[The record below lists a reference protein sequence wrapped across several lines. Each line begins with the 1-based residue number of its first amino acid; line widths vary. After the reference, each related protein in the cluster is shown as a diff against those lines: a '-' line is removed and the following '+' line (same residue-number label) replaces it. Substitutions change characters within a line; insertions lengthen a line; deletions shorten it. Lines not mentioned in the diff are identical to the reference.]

1 MADPL
6 VVVLSG
12 ATDGIG
18 REAARLLAGEGHHL
32 VLLGRNPVK
41 LEAVATELRGS
52 AASVETHVAD
62 NEDLASVRAA
72 AQAILAAHERVDVL
86 LANAGTVFDRRRVTG
101 DGFEATFQVNHL
113 AGFLLVES
121 LLDRLGSGS
130 RVVLT
135 SSTGHYGATWDWD
148 DLGFER
154 GGYSV
159 MKAYSRSKLANVLH
173 ARHLAR
179 RLEERGATAVAF
191 HPGTVGTSIWSGA
204 PWYARPVLAVARR
217 FMTTPAD
224 GGAVLARLATSP
236 DVEGLTGVYVD
247 VREVKDPSELA
258 RDDALADRLD
268 TESRRMVG
276 VG

>member
-1 MADPL
+1 MPDPR

-18 REAARLLAGEGHHL
+18 RQAALLLADEGHHL
-32 VLLGRNPVK
+32 VLLGRNPAK
-41 LEAVATELRGS
+41 LAAVAAEVRGR

-72 AQAILAAHERVDVL
+72 ARAVHDAHERIDVL
-86 LANAGTVFDRRRVTG
+86 LANAGTVFDRRRVTA

-121 LLDRLGSGS
+121 LVDRLGPGS

-135 SSTGHYGATWDWD
+135 SSVGHFGATWDWD
-148 DLGFER
+148 DVGFER
-154 GGYSV
+154 GGYTV
-159 MKAYSRSKLANVLH
+159 MRAYGRSKLANVLH

-204 PWYARPVLAVARR
+204 PWYARPVLAVACR
-217 FMTTPAD
+217 FMTSPAD

-236 DVEGLTGVYVD
+236 EVEGLSGVYVD
-247 VREVKDPSELA
+247 VREVKEPSELA

-268 TESRRMVG
+268 AESRRMVG